1 MKLLLL
7 CSGGLS
13 TSMLLNRLKAEAERQ
28 QLPLQVEAHGLP
40 EYPALAARFDVILLG
55 PQVAHKAQQVAAAS
69 GKPTAAIPAL
79 DYAVGN
85 AANVLRQ
92 AQTLLGGNAR

>member
-28 QLPLQVEAHGLP
+28 QLPLQVEAHGLH
-40 EYPALAARFDVILLG
+40 EYPALAAGFDVILLG
-55 PQVAHKAQQVAAAS
+55 PQVAHKAQQVAAGS

-92 AQTLLGGNAR
+92 AQTLLCGIAR

>member
-13 TSMLLNRLKAEAERQ
+13 TAMLLGRLTAEAARQ
-28 QLPLQVEAHGLP
+28 QLPLQVEAHGLH
-40 EYPALAARFDVILLG
+40 EYPALAAQFDVILLG
-55 PQVAHKAQQVAAAS
+55 PQIGHKAQQVAQAS
-69 GKPTAAIPAL
+69 GKPAAAIPAL

-92 AQTLLGGNAR
+92 AQTLLSGNGR